1 MGYGQGVTKS
11 QVQLSTKDQLTYQH
25 ILVQEAKFV
34 AGVIT
39 NRIFLTSEAC
49 RVIFK
54 FEFKENTNT
63 QMFMSLCVEIG
74 YGMPMECIHAYF
86 FFCLLAW
93 VINVAVGIVTMVV
106 LGAFAKVY
114 RYSPLIF
121 FSSLRLASAQTE

>member
-1 MGYGQGVTKS
+1 M
-11 QVQLSTKDQLTYQH
+11 
-25 ILVQEAKFV
+25 FV
-34 AGVIT
+34 
-39 NRIFLTSEAC
+39 
-49 RVIFK
+49 
-54 FEFKENTNT
+54 
-63 QMFMSLCVEIG
+63 SLCMKME
-74 YGMPMECIHAYF
+74 YGMPMDCIHAYF